1 MSTLLDRIGL
11 LIAAAGNMSRLAR
24 SAGMTPSHVAT
35 IVRRLKANPSAQ
47 LESDTLAKLAQGGAV
62 SLDWLA
68 TGEGQVLPS
77 FPSADAESSRRVRL
91 QAERPELDLDDDYPT
106 RKVVV
111 KALRGKVEPALL
123 DALQEIRFELEG
135 EPPERYWYDELIR
148 IKRDR
153 DRALRELGVSIEPE
167 PGDRM
172 PP

>member
-1 MSTLLDRIGL
+1 
-11 LIAAAGNMSRLAR
+11 
-24 SAGMTPSHVAT
+24 MTPSHVAT

-77 FPSADAESSRRVRL
+77 FPSADAELSRRIR
-91 QAERPELDLDDDYPT
+91 QTAERPELDLDDDYPT

-123 DALQEIRFELEG
+123 AWRAMATDALNRHPTEC
-135 EPPERYWYDELIR
+135 
-148 IKRDR
+148 
-153 DRALRELGVSIEPE
+153 ALLSALDDAGVW
-167 PGDRM
+167 R
-172 PP
+172 

>member
-1 MSTLLDRIGL
+1 MSTLLSRIEI
-11 LIAAAGNMSRLAR
+11 LISAAGNMSKLAR

-68 TGEGQVLPS
+68 TGDGQILPDITIT
-77 FPSADAESSRRVRL
+77 DAELSRRIR
-91 QAERPELDLDDDYPT
+91 QTAERPELDLDDDYPT

-123 DALQEIRFELEG
+123 EALQEVRFELDG
-135 EPPERYWYDELIR
+135 EPPERFWYDELIR